1 MGRRARGTVHKRKDR
16 DGWWIRWRDASGR
29 RRMAK
34 GGDTKADAEA
44 ELAARLAQRDA
55 VVEGRVTLAEYLVE
69 YDDRLFER
77 VGRATYRTQTKQL
90 ERVAILLDVVAMRD
104 VSRAVAG
111 DALRGLGCGPKTM
124 RRYASALSKVWQDA
138 QARGVVDANPWRRLD
153 LPTREQYAVPYL
165 SEHDLVRLYALL
177 PARSRPAYVLLGETG
192 MRVGE
197 LSSLTWQLV
206 HDESVT
212 VRGKGG
218 RVRSIPLRPRAVAAL
233 TELRSRRVVPM
244 AGPDLVLGDVSL
256 RSGHARKKW
265 REAVRALGFPRLRR
279 HDLRHARASALVR
292 AGVPIPTV
300 ARWLGHSTPALVL
313 TTYGH
318 HAPTDEL
325 RRALE
330 LSIAADP
337 TSSRGPTEAP
347 ATDRRGRVG
356 SQG

>member
-1 MGRRARGTVHKRKDR
+1 MARRARGTVHKRKGR
-16 DGWWIRWRDASGR
+16 DGWWIRWRDATGTR
-29 RRMAK
+29 RLAK

-44 ELAARLAQRDA
+44 ELAVRLAQRDA
-55 VVEGRVTLAEYLVE
+55 VVEGRLTLAEYLEE
-69 YDDRLFER
+69 YDDRLYER
-77 VGRATYRTQTKQL
+77 VGRQTYRTQTQQL
-90 ERVAILLDVVAMRD
+90 ERVAAILNDVPM
-104 VSRAVAG
+104 RAVTRAHAG

-124 RRYASALSKVWQDA
+124 RRYASALSKCWQDA
-138 QARGVVDANPWRRLD
+138 EARGVVDRNPWRRLD
-153 LPTREQYAVPYL
+153 LPTRQQYAVPYL
-165 SEHDLVRLYALL
+165 SEADLVRLYALL
-177 PARSRPAYVLLGETG
+177 PAHSRPAYVLLGETA

-197 LSSLTWQLV
+197 LASLTWQLV
-206 HDESVT
+206 HDDAIT

-218 RVRSIPLRPRAVAAL
+218 RVRTIPLRPRALDAID
-233 TELRSRRVVPM
+233 ELRAWRVMPLT
-244 AGPDLVLGDVSL
+244 GPDLVLGGISL
-256 RSGHARKKW
+256 RSGHARQKW
-265 REAVRALGFPRLRR
+265 REAVTALGFPRLRR

-337 TSSRGPTEAP
+337 TAPPRRSSTDP
-347 ATDRRGRVG
+347 AGRAAQPG
-356 SQG
+356 